1 MGMPAIRADSAP
13 MRRWTTAE
21 VRPLLE
27 QSRRWPRYELIDGEL
42 IVTPSPGWPHQIAII
57 EIAFILHQYLETQ
70 DCGGV
75 IPSPA
80 DLELKPGTI
89 TQPDIFV
96 TPARI
101 PGDPEK
107 PAAWSDIKGLNLAIE
122 IISPSSARVDRVI
135 KRDFYLSARVVE
147 YWIVDLDIRMI
158 ERWTPTA
165 ETPEIMRESLE
176 WNPPGATSAL
186 TIDLPQLFERI
197 WMKYRK
203 LLGR

>member
-1 MGMPAIRADSAP
+1 MCMPAIRADSVP

-42 IVTPSPGWPHQIAII
+42 IVTPSPGWPHQFAIM
-57 EIAFILHQYLETQ
+57 ELLSVLYNYLQGQ
-70 DCGGV
+70 DCGVV

-101 PGDPEK
+101 PGDPDE
-107 PAAWSDIKGLNLAIE
+107 PITWADIKSLNLAIE
-122 IISPSSARVDRVI
+122 IISPSSMHTDRVI
-135 KRDFYLSARVVE
+135 KRDFYLSAGVEE
-147 YWIVDLDIRMI
+147 YWVVDLEGRII
-158 ERWTPTA
+158 ERWSPAQDRPDVLRT
-165 ETPEIMRESLE
+165 SLE
-176 WNPPGATSAL
+176 WKPAGAKSPL
-186 TIDLPQLFERI
+186 IIDLPQLFERI
-197 WMKYRK
+197 RTRYRK
-203 LLGR
+203 FGGR